1 MPTQPTLITITR
13 AVVLAGLC
21 TLAVACSPTATTAP
35 PTAAPANAA
44 PTVAPAAPVA
54 TTAPAAQTTAPTA
67 ASVPTA
73 TARGTQTAASAASQA
88 TPGQAQPVSP
98 AQTATAAS
106 ASDAVHLTL
115 DPASSSASYH
125 AREQLVG
132 RSLPSDAV
140 GTSPGVSGA
149 LVLGADGSVVADQST
164 ITVDLTKL
172 KSDESRRDN
181 FIQGNTLQ
189 TSRFPTATFT
199 PRSVQG
205 LSMPLPTS
213 GQATFQLLGDL
224 TVHGVT
230 KPATWQVTAQFAD
243 TSVTGNAT
251 TSVNLTDFGMTPPK
265 AGPVL
270 SIEDGLTLELAFT
283 ANRGA

>member
-13 AVVLAGLC
+13 AVVFGGLC
-21 TLAVACSPTATTAP
+21 TLAVACGPAATNAPATSAP
-35 PTAAPANAA
+35 PAAAAP
-44 PTVAPAAPVA
+44 
-54 TTAPAAQTTAPTA
+54 TTAPAAAAPA
-67 ASVPTA
+67 ATVVSVPTA
-73 TARGTQTAASAASQA
+73 TARGTQSPATTATQA
-88 TPGQAQPVSP
+88 TAGQAQPAAQAQTASP
-98 AQTATAAS
+98 AQAATAAS
-106 ASDAVHLTL
+106 ASDAIHLAI
-115 DPASSSASYH
+115 DPATSSASYR

-140 GTSPGVSGA
+140 GTSPDVTGA
-149 LVLGADGSVVADQST
+149 LVLGADGSVLADQST
-164 ITVDLTKL
+164 ISVDLTKL

-181 FIQGNTLQ
+181 FIQRDTLQ
-189 TSRFPTATFT
+189 TSQFPTATFI
-199 PRSVQG
+199 PRQMQG
-205 LSMPLPTS
+205 LATPLPTS

-251 TSVNLTDFGMTPPK
+251 TNVNLTDFGMTPPK
-265 AGPVL
+265 AGLVL

>member
-13 AVVLAGLC
+13 AVVFGGLC
-21 TLAVACSPTATTAP
+21 TLAVACGPAATNAPATSAP
-35 PTAAPANAA
+35 PAAAAP
-44 PTVAPAAPVA
+44 
-54 TTAPAAQTTAPTA
+54 TTAPAAAAPA
-67 ASVPTA
+67 ATVVSVPTA
-73 TARGTQTAASAASQA
+73 TARGTQSPATTATQA
-88 TPGQAQPVSP
+88 TAGQAQPAAQAQTASP
-98 AQTATAAS
+98 AQAATAAS
-106 ASDAVHLTL
+106 ASDAIHLAI
-115 DPASSSASYH
+115 DPATSSASYR

-140 GTSPGVSGA
+140 GTSPGVTGA
-149 LVLGADGSVVADQST
+149 LVLGADGSVLADQST
-164 ITVDLTKL
+164 LSVDLTKL

-181 FIQGNTLQ
+181 FIQRDTLQ
-189 TSRFPTATFT
+189 TSQFPTATFI
-199 PRSVQG
+199 PRQMQG
-205 LSMPLPTS
+205 LATPLPTS

-251 TSVNLTDFGMTPPK
+251 TNVNLTDFGMTPPK

>member
-1 MPTQPTLITITR
+1 MQTQPTLMTITR

-21 TLAVACSPTATTAP
+21 TLAVACGPAATNPPPTSAP
-35 PTAAPANAA
+35 PAAA
-44 PTVAPAAPVA
+44 PTTTPP
-54 TTAPAAQTTAPTA
+54 TTAPAP
-67 ASVPTA
+67 S
-73 TARGTQTAASAASQA
+73 
-88 TPGQAQPVSP
+88 
-98 AQTATAAS
+98 
-106 ASDAVHLTL
+106 SDAAHLAI

-140 GTSPGVSGA
+140 GTSPGVTGA
-149 LVLGADGSVVADQST
+149 LVLGADGTILADQST
-164 ITVDLTKL
+164 ISVDLTKL

-181 FIQGNTLQ
+181 FIQRDTLQ
-189 TSRFPTATFT
+189 TSQFPTATFI
-199 PRSVQG
+199 PRQVQG
-205 LSMPLPTS
+205 LATPLPTS

-251 TSVNLTDFGMTPPK
+251 TSVKLTDFGMTPPK

-270 SIEDGLTLELAFT
+270 SIEDGLTLELGFT